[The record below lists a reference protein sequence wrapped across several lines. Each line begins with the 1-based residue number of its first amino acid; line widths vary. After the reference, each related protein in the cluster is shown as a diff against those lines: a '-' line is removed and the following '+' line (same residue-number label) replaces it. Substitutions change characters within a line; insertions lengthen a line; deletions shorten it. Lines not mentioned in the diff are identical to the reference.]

1 VHLVRVGIGL
11 FDLSK
16 DDRTC
21 DVSLLCLDTG
31 ESGCPF
37 CKDGSVLETKLRVT
51 FACPLRLLFPVIA
64 DVARIPSRGT

>member
-31 ESGCPF
+31 ESGLSSMF
-37 CKDGSVLETKLRVT
+37 SISANAGANRHDYS
-51 FACPLRLLFPVIA
+51 A
-64 DVARIPSRGT
+64 DSTQANS